1 MSLWKLSNADL
12 LDRIATPEPT
22 PGGGSVAIMSGCMGL
37 ALVRKAL
44 AVTRK
49 RNREDD
55 RSGAMSEALSEFE
68 RFEPVLRES
77 ADCDAV
83 GFDHYMTARR
93 LPRSTPSEIETRE
106 KAMERALIAATEIP
120 IQAAAA
126 MLRTALAALP
136 ALPSIYVGI
145 LSDAIGGLQ
154 LLMTSAITLLATA
167 DSNLARLSPSPHSAR
182 LAREAGRLRRAI
194 RQAESALVSQLG
206 SWASRSI
213 SEMRMEGENMSSGEN
228 YQTQLESTLCGGLSN

>member
-1 MSLWKLSNADL
+1 
-12 LDRIATPEPT
+12 LDRIAAPEPT
-22 PGGGSVAIMSGCMGL
+22 PGGGSVAIITGCMGL

-55 RSGAMSEALSEFE
+55 QSSTMLGALREFE
-68 RFEPVLRES
+68 RFEPILRDS
-77 ADCDAV
+77 ADCDAA
-83 GFDHYMTARR
+83 GFDHYVSARR

-106 KAMERALIAATEIP
+106 RAIEHTLIEATEIP
-120 IQAAAA
+120 VQAAAA
-126 MLRTALAALP
+126 MLRTASVAQA
-136 ALPSIYVGI
+136 ALPSIDVGI

-154 LLMTSAITLLATA
+154 LMMTSAISLLATA
-167 DSNLARLSPSPHSAR
+167 DSNLAHLSPSPQSAR
-182 LAREAGRLRRAI
+182 LAREARRLRQAT

-213 SEMRMEGENMSSGEN
+213 SELRIEGEDVFNGQN
-228 YQTQLESTLCGGLSN
+228 LQTQLESTLCGGLSD